1 MDLSDHLNVIT
12 GETGAGKSIMLGAL
26 GLLLGNRADTKVLWD
41 PNEKCITEGTFNI
54 QAYNLQSV
62 FEQEDLDYD
71 PQTVLRREIS
81 AAGKSRAFVND
92 TPVNLDVMKRVGSLL
107 MDIHSQH
114 ETLNL
119 ATREFQL
126 RLIDS
131 FASNHKIRQSY
142 LEAWKTY
149 EQQKGDYEKLQ
160 NEAASLKQESD
171 FVNFQLKELSDANLE
186 EGEQARLEEDLQI
199 MEHAEDIKTKFNTI
213 LSQLDQS
220 EMSTTAQLSEVRSML
235 SSLSNYSENYRALYA
250 RFDSLRIEL
259 GDIIN
264 EIENED
270 QKIDFDPRKIEE
282 TNERLSLIYQLQQK
296 HRLSSIS
303 ELIKL
308 QNELQQKANRT
319 TNLDQALENAKVEL
333 EKSHKL
339 AEEEAGILS
348 KSRVK
353 IFSPHC
359 EQIINLLKE
368 LGIPDAKLKVE
379 HQKIDFGPNG
389 ADHVELL
396 FSANKGVP
404 ERPLGQVAS
413 GGEFSR
419 LMFCVKYVLAE
430 KVSLPTLVLDE
441 IDTGVSGEIAIRLGK
456 MMKVMA
462 KKHQLM
468 TISHLPQIAAKA
480 DSHFYAYKQTKSA
493 KTISQ
498 IRKLTEAER
507 IDEIAKMIAGEKPSS
522 LAIEN
527 AKELIKS

>member
-1 MDLSDHLNVIT
+1 MLTHLKIKNYALINHLEMDLSDHLNVIT

-54 QAYNLQSV
+54 QPYNLQSV

-71 PQTVLRREIS
+71 PQTVLRREIN

-131 FASNHKIRQSY
+131 FAGNHKIRQSY

-186 EGEQARLEEDLQI
+186 EGEQARLEEDLRI
-199 MEHAEDIKTKFNTI
+199 MEHAEDIKTKFNSI

-235 SSLSNYSENYRALYA
+235 SSLSNYSENYRALYT

-264 EIENED
+264 EIEKED

-282 TNERLSLIYQLQQK
+282 T
-296 HRLSSIS
+296 
-303 ELIKL
+303 
-308 QNELQQKANRT
+308 
-319 TNLDQALENAKVEL
+319 
-333 EKSHKL
+333 
-339 AEEEAGILS
+339 
-348 KSRVK
+348 
-353 IFSPHC
+353 
-359 EQIINLLKE
+359 
-368 LGIPDAKLKVE
+368 
-379 HQKIDFGPNG
+379 
-389 ADHVELL
+389 
-396 FSANKGVP
+396 
-404 ERPLGQVAS
+404 
-413 GGEFSR
+413 
-419 LMFCVKYVLAE
+419 
-430 KVSLPTLVLDE
+430 
-441 IDTGVSGEIAIRLGK
+441 
-456 MMKVMA
+456 
-462 KKHQLM
+462 
-468 TISHLPQIAAKA
+468 
-480 DSHFYAYKQTKSA
+480 
-493 KTISQ
+493 
-498 IRKLTEAER
+498 
-507 IDEIAKMIAGEKPSS
+507 
-522 LAIEN
+522 
-527 AKELIKS
+527 